1 MKIHK
6 RLARSFTP
14 FCVVRHGRQEHAQY
28 VCMYVLI
35 TQCVNAS
42 MVPVYKI
49 IIKAAFKSLL
59 QATYH
64 THRNFIGYIWGSLYQ
79 NRAENKKIFV
89 QNRNIQYI
97 WSKSTR
103 VRWKNIY
110 LRMTPVCLPFLL
122 PSILFTWSTVSLY
135 FVLYY
140 VDSVVF
146 ILYLH
151 IPIWNFYKKRN
162 KTRGTWQTSDTDE
175 NLMVHGLHV
184 ITQPYLICKIGQSHK
199 KTMKGSQCT
208 TLIKVSSLLL
218 LWMKRK
224 MSWGHEVVYSN

>member
-1 MKIHK
+1 M
-6 RLARSFTP
+6 R
-14 FCVVRHGRQEHAQY
+14 E
-28 VCMYVLI
+28 LI
-35 TQCVNAS
+35 
-42 MVPVYKI
+42 P
-49 IIKAAFKSLL
+49 KSC
-59 QATYH
+59 
-64 THRNFIGYIWGSLYQ
+64 W
-79 NRAENKKIFV
+79 EE
-89 QNRNIQYI
+89 
-97 WSKSTR
+97 
-103 VRWKNIY
+103 KNICTESKHSIY
-110 LRMTPVCLPFLL
+110 GVRAQEYVEKIYTCAWHQFVCLFYRASYLQ
-122 PSILFTWSTVSLY
+122 WSTVSLY

-162 KTRGTWQTSDTDE
+162 KTRGTWQNWDTDE
-175 NLMVHGLHV
+175 NLMVHV

>member
-28 VCMYVLI
+28 VCMYVL

-64 THRNFIGYIWGSLYQ
+64 THRNFIGYIYEGAYTKIVLRTKKYLYRIETF
-79 NRAENKKIFV
+79 N
-89 QNRNIQYI
+89 I

-110 LRMTPVCLPFLL
+110 LRMTPVCLPFL
-122 PSILFTWSTVSLY
+122 PSILFTMINCIFVFCLILCWLCCIY
-135 FVLYY
+135 FVFAYT
-140 VDSVVF
+140 
-146 ILYLH
+146 
-151 IPIWNFYKKRN
+151 N
-162 KTRGTWQTSDTDE
+162 
-175 NLMVHGLHV
+175 
-184 ITQPYLICKIGQSHK
+184 
-199 KTMKGSQCT
+199 MK
-208 TLIKVSSLLL
+208 LL
-218 LWMKRK
+218 
-224 MSWGHEVVYSN
+224 